1 MDLDRQAIMQTFL
14 GEAEECL
21 VTIEQKLLALD
32 GARTRQDADAA
43 LGEIFRA
50 THTLKGNAESMGF
63 EAVGRAAHAL
73 EGVLDAIR
81 KQTLA
86 VSPSVTSVLLSG
98 HDALR
103 SLIAAISAG
112 QEPSLEPHDDA
123 IQALADAADGHVDV
137 QSSEPMMVVGAAA
150 APQETPVRRSLR
162 VDLAT
167 LDQAVTH
174 TGELAIALSRL
185 RTTLGPRSD
194 ALDALHEVERLFGN
208 LRELMMR
215 TRLLPIGPMLRQQ
228 LRAVR
233 DLATSHGK
241 MARLV
246 VEGDDVE
253 VDAAVRDGLRDP
265 ITHMVRNA
273 IDHALELP
281 DARATAGKEPFGT
294 ITLRA
299 RREAGWVL
307 VEVCDDGAGFRR
319 DRILSRAREI
329 GLVREGVT
337 PPDDELL
344 RLVLTPGFSTAS
356 TVTDLSGRGV
366 GMDVVARNVAA
377 LKGTIAIRSTEGKG
391 STVTIRVPLTLAIID
406 GFAVEAASETYVIPM
421 DAVRECVGLRSTT
434 AVDDAGARGGIVN
447 LRGEALPYVRLGSVL
462 GAPASSRRAEN
473 VVVVEHDGMRAG
485 LLVEILHGETQAV
498 IRPLGGGLTVTDPV
512 AGATILG
519 NGRVA
524 LILDIPAV
532 LKAAVAGAA
541 A

>member
-1 MDLDRQAIMQTFL
+1 VDLDREAIMQTFL

-21 VTIEQKLLALD
+21 VTIEQQLLALD
-32 GARTRQDADAA
+32 GARTRAEADTA

-50 THTLKGNAESMGF
+50 AHTLKGNAESMGF
-63 EAVGRAAHAL
+63 ESIGRAAHAL
-73 EGVLDAIR
+73 ESVLDAIR
-81 KQTLA
+81 RRTLT
-86 VSPSVTSVLLSG
+86 VSPAVTSVLLAG
-98 HDALR
+98 HDAVR
-103 SLIAAISAG
+103 SMIAAAAAG
-112 QEPSLEPHDDA
+112 EEPSLEAHEDA
-123 IQALADAADGHVDV
+123 VQALSEAAEGHVDALAG
-137 QSSEPMMVVGAAA
+137 GAVAIA
-150 APQETPVRRSLR
+150 GPALSQGEGHARRSLR

-185 RTTLGPRSD
+185 RTNLGPRSD
-194 ALDALHEVERLFGN
+194 VLDSLHEVERLFGN

-233 DLATSHGK
+233 DLAASHGK
-241 MARLV
+241 LARLV

-273 IDHALELP
+273 IDHALEMP
-281 DARATAGKEPFGT
+281 DVRTAAGKDSFGT

-319 DRILSRAREI
+319 DRILARAREI
-329 GLVREGVT
+329 GLVREGVAPT
-337 PPDDELL
+337 DDELL
-344 RLVLTPGFSTAS
+344 RLVLTPGFSTAT

-377 LKGTIAIRSTEGKG
+377 LKGSIAIRSTEGKG
-391 STVTIRVPLTLAIID
+391 SIVTIRVPLTLAIID
-406 GFAVEAASETYVIPM
+406 GFAVETAAETYVIPM
-421 DAVRECVGLRSTT
+421 EAVRECVCLRSTGS
-434 AVDDAGARGGIVN
+434 VDDAGARGGIVN

-462 GAPASSRRAEN
+462 GARASSGRAEN
-473 VVVVEHDGMRAG
+473 IVVVEHDGMRAG

-498 IRPLGGGLTVTDPV
+498 IRPLGGGLVVTDPV

-519 NGRVA
+519 DGRVA
-524 LILDIPAV
+524 LILDVPAV